1 MTRVADASALVLAHT
16 DEGPRGQWARSIF
29 DEGGLIGPSLVYAEA
44 SNALRRME
52 YRGAI
57 SQQKAESALLDIIGI
72 HIGLHEFLPY
82 VRRAWE
88 LRHNTSAY
96 DAWYIAIAEE
106 NDCQLV
112 TGDLR
117 LRAVPGVRC
126 EIVTP
131 PRG

>member
-1 MTRVADASALVLAHT
+1 MTQVADASALVLMHT
-16 DEGPRGQWARSIF
+16 DLGRRGEWARRMI
-29 DEGGLIGPSLVYAEA
+29 DEGGLLGPAMVYAEA
-44 SNALRRME
+44 SNALRMME

-57 SQQKAESALLDIIGI
+57 SAQKAESALADIIGI
-72 HIGLHEFLPY
+72 HIGLHEFLPH

>member
-1 MTRVADASALVLAHT
+1 MTQVADASALVLMHT
-16 DEGPRGQWARSIF
+16 DDGPRGEWARRMI
-29 DEGGLIGPSLVYAEA
+29 DEGELIGPSIVYAEA
-44 SNALRRME
+44 SNALRMME

-57 SQQKAESALLDIIGI
+57 SAQKAESALADIIDMDI
-72 HIGLHEFLPY
+72 DLREFVPY

-117 LRAVPGVRC
+117 LSAVPGVRC